1 MTTLARTIFEQSI
14 PGCESVAVPKS
25 DVPETSASWKIPPG
39 LLRAAPPDWPEV
51 AEIEVVR
58 HYTRLSTLNH
68 HIDKNTYPLGSCTMK
83 YNPKVNERACSNP
96 GFARLHPETPDEDC
110 QGALQVMWELARDL
124 AVITGMDE
132 VCLQPSAGAQG
143 EMVGL
148 LMARAYHL
156 RRGENRLRVIIPDSS
171 HGTNPASVALCGFET
186 VTIKSNDR
194 GLVDPDVLAQV
205 MDESVAC
212 IMLTNPNTLG
222 LFERE
227 IVKIAKIVHDKGGL
241 LYNDGANT
249 NALLGLA
256 RAGDMGFDILH
267 LNLHKTFSTP
277 HGGGGPAAGAIGAK
291 KHLAAFLPGP
301 RVVKKPNRHVEGERT
316 RKPALDLDGQHIYV
330 RETPGPESVGSVHPF
345 IGNFGV
351 LVRAFTY
358 IRTQGAEG
366 LTQVSR
372 DAILAANYL
381 RARLKDAYEIPHDG
395 PCMHEFVASASRQ
408 KKNGVRAGAIGKR
421 LLDFGLHAPTVYFP
435 LIVPEALM
443 IEPTETESKD
453 RLDALADAFLQIAK
467 EAEEKPDFVNAA
479 PHETPYLR
487 IDEAKAARD
496 LDCG

>member
-1 MTTLARTIFEQSI
+1 MTPIAQTIFDQSI

-25 DVPETSASWKIPPG
+25 DVPETSASWKIPNG
-39 LLRAAPPDWPEV
+39 LLRATPPDWPEV
-51 AEIEVVR
+51 SEIEVVR

-83 YNPKVNERACSNP
+83 YNPKVNERACSKP

-110 QGALQVMWELARDL
+110 QGALQIMWELARDL
-124 AVITGMDE
+124 SVITGMDE
-132 VCLQPSAGAQG
+132 VRLQASAGAQG

-148 LMARAYHL
+148 LMARAYHM

-171 HGTNPASVALCGFET
+171 HGTNPASVTLCGFEA
-186 VTIKSNDR
+186 VTIKSNDH
-194 GLVDPDVLAQV
+194 GLVDPAVLASV
-205 MDESVAC
+205 MDETVAC

-249 NALLGLA
+249 NALLGLT

-277 HGGGGPAAGAIGAK
+277 HGGGGPAAGAVGAK
-291 KHLAAFLPGP
+291 KHLAPFLPGP
-301 RVVKKPNRHVEGERT
+301 RVVKKSRDGED
-316 RKPALDLDGQHIYV
+316 AFV
-330 RETPGPESVGSVHPF
+330 RETPGPESIGSVHPF
-345 IGNFGV
+345 IGNFAV

-358 IRTQGAEG
+358 IRAQGAEG
-366 LTQVSR
+366 LAQVSK

-381 RARLKDAYEIPHDG
+381 RARLKDAYEIPHEG
-395 PCMHEFVASASRQ
+395 PCMHEFVASANRQ

-443 IEPTETESKD
+443 IEPTETESKA
-453 RLDALADAFLQIAK
+453 RLDFLADAFLQIAK
-467 EAEEKPDFVNAA
+467 EVEEKPDFVNHA
-479 PHETPYLR
+479 PHDTPYLR